1 MSNNKTKFNIGIILT
16 VTIMSAVFATT
27 SLTTPAFSQSNSTTT
42 TSGGEANTNSTT
54 SSSGNATSG
63 LLTNNTSGL
72 NSTLSGSY
80 SK

>member
-16 VTIMSAVFATT
+16 VTIMSAVFATA
-27 SLTTPAFSQSNSTTT
+27 SLTTSAFSQSNSTTT
-42 TSGGEANTNSTT
+42 SAGDANSNSTT

-63 LLTNNTSGL
+63 QLTNSTSGV
-72 NSTLSGSY
+72 NSTLSGSN